1 MDLVNYSA
9 RAQIFLYFRPSF
21 STWIICSFLFL
32 FIDSAVKLNKK
43 LCYCS
48 LTCNKEWREIL
59 WPVKW
64 STFLEEWLF
73 WQSHLQWIL
82 LRYDNIATRWYFLGI
97 FTLMNLIWD
106 DSMNRITGNVLTTDI
121 GILKEYIATKNLKWQ
136 ILG

>member
-1 MDLVNYSA
+1 MHSLIKLTQVTTLCLSMDLVNYSA
-9 RAQIFLYFRPSF
+9 RAQNFLYFRPSF

-32 FIDSAVKLNKK
+32 FIDSAVKPNKK

-48 LTCNKEWREIL
+48 LTCKKEWREIL

-82 LRYDNIATRWYFLGI
+82 LRYDNIATCWYFLGI
-97 FTLMNLIWD
+97 FTLMYSYLRWLNE
-106 DSMNRITGNVLTTDI
+106 SHYR
-121 GILKEYIATKNLKWQ
+121 
-136 ILG
+136 